1 MNPLDYIECFNV
13 ATPSFSTTGPT
24 TSFNDQVVRVTVAD
38 LVPALE
44 AAIADRAQREIAPA
58 LRNAA
63 FVLDS
68 NNPRRW
74 VTSSSNPPI
83 YPYPAAFADPTS
95 SNYRGQ
101 SGTYQ
106 GLLPVAASAGF
117 VAYESTPASAVET
130 LGNGVIETQTCSWVT
145 ANEVRMCAGRYKED
159 SVDPSLPM
167 RIQMTATFTNVAM
180 GFRSLDTTRLLI
192 RARDD
197 GGTPPPWE
205 VLTPS
210 FRAEM
215 NDGGTSGKPHGSVT
229 VRFWADLPNINVM
242 GWGSTADFEIQIER
256 AIIADHCLLST
267 TPGAACPGGGPDT
280 SWFVRNQWQRNAYYS
295 VAQNNTATVLP
306 SVGGCNSSNCLRLN
320 DPGNLN
326 IYVLLTLAGRR
337 LDTQTRPSASLAD
350 YLEFQNAD
358 SGTLYEQRPMRS
370 SKITSAPLNAPWN
383 DRLIL
388 VDWVASNPPVAPGP
402 QVVMLAPV
410 RLTQLP

>member
-1 MNPLDYIECFNV
+1 
-13 ATPSFSTTGPT
+13 
-24 TSFNDQVVRVTVAD
+24 
-38 LVPALE
+38 
-44 AAIADRAQREIAPA
+44 
-58 LRNAA
+58 
-63 FVLDS
+63 
-68 NNPRRW
+68 
-74 VTSSSNPPI
+74 
-83 YPYPAAFADPTS
+83 
-95 SNYRGQ
+95 
-101 SGTYQ
+101 
-106 GLLPVAASAGF
+106 
-117 VAYESTPASAVET
+117 
-130 LGNGVIETQTCSWVT
+130 
-145 ANEVRMCAGRYKED
+145 
-159 SVDPSLPM
+159 M